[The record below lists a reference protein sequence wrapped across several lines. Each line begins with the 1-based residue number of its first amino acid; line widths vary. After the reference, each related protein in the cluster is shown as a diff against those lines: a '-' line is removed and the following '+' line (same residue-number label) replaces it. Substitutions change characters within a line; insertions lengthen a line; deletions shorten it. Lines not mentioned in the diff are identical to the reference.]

1 MTSVC
6 PSCRRGD
13 LFWVKILIL
22 CTLIFQKRQENQGDT
37 RVIANQAFPSPGN
50 NYQEVGASSPKYT
63 GRKRLHLFEKLKN
76 SVFEKETNI
85 KMLT

>member
-1 MTSVC
+1 M
-6 PSCRRGD
+6 
-13 LFWVKILIL
+13 IL

-37 RVIANQAFPSPGN
+37 HVIANQPFPSPGN
-50 NYQEVGASSPKYT
+50 NYQEGGASCPKYT

-85 KMLT
+85 KC